1 MLGFESALKILKD
14 DAIKNDVIKIIDDY
28 IKNWNK
34 INTFAIVTSNIC
46 NKYDMEQLLKRDK
59 ELYSKTSIDTYID
72 NEKFMEESYYKCN
85 FMFNK
90 FISLNSIQDNY
101 IYLNKKEED

>member
-1 MLGFESALKILKD
+1 MKSTYSYLELSVLGFESALKTLKD
-14 DAIKNDVIKIIDDY
+14 DSIKNDVIKIIDDY

-59 ELYSKTSIDTYID
+59 EL
-72 NEKFMEESYYKCN
+72 
-85 FMFNK
+85 
-90 FISLNSIQDNY
+90 
-101 IYLNKKEED
+101 